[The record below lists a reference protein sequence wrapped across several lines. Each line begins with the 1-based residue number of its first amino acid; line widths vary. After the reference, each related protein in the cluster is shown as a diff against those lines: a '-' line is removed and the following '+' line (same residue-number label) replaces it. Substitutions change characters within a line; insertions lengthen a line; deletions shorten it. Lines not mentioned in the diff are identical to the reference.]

1 MPKRFP
7 SLVLAYCERFFEKP
21 IRELTALAGGDIN
34 IAYRFKVEEKAY
46 FIKYNTANFAEDMF
60 QKEAMGLAYLRQA
73 TECIIPEVI
82 DTNRVGQHAFLI
94 LRFLPTET
102 ANFDYWGKLGK
113 ALAQLHRIS
122 APNFGLD
129 HDNYIGKLPQS
140 NRQKAKWID
149 FFLAERLQPQI
160 KKGVDQGILTSDIQ
174 RQFERLNQRLPQLLP
189 EEKPSLLHG
198 DLWRGNTMAGLGQKP
213 ILIDPAVYF
222 GHREMDLAMTR
233 LFGGFPMTFYAHY
246 QQNFPLEKD
255 YEERLEIYQ
264 LYYLLVHVNLF
275 GVAFLGQVANILK
288 KHQ

>member
-1 MPKRFP
+1 MPKKFP
-7 SLVLAYCERFFEKP
+7 SLILAYCEHFFEKP
-21 IRELTALAGGDIN
+21 IRELTPLTGGDIN
-34 IAYRFKVEEKAY
+34 VAYRFKVGEVAY

-60 QKEAMGLAYLRQA
+60 QKEALGLAYLRQA
-73 TECIIPEVI
+73 SACSVPEVI
-82 DTNRVGQHAFLI
+82 NTNCVGQHAFLI

-102 ANFDYWGKLGK
+102 ARTAYWGNLGK

-122 APNFGLD
+122 STNFGLD

-140 NRQKAKWID
+140 NRPKAKWID
-149 FFLAERLQPQI
+149 FLLSERLQPQI
-160 KKGVDQGILTSDIQ
+160 KKGVDQGILSGSIQ
-174 RQFERLNQRLPQLLP
+174 QQFERLYQRLAQLLP

-198 DLWRGNTMAGLGQKP
+198 DLWRGNTMVGLGQKP

-233 LFGGFPMTFYAHY
+233 LFGGFPAAFYEHY
-246 QQNFPLEKD
+246 QQSFPLEKD

-275 GVAFLGQVANILK
+275 GVAFLGQVVRILK
-288 KHQ
+288 KYQ